1 MLKEWSTGHDLCS
14 WGRKEP
20 GVRVDVRV
28 SCFEPDLEDIVS
40 MCQARG
46 VIVGILREAVCHRQ
60 HKLRESVKREVWIR
74 VLDIR
79 SE

>member
-1 MLKEWSTGHDLCS
+1 M
-14 WGRKEP
+14 
-20 GVRVDVRV
+20 RVGVRV

-46 VIVGILREAVCHRQ
+46 VIVDVLREDVCHRQ
-60 HKLRESVKREVWIR
+60 HKLRGSVKLGAWYR

-79 SE
+79 SD